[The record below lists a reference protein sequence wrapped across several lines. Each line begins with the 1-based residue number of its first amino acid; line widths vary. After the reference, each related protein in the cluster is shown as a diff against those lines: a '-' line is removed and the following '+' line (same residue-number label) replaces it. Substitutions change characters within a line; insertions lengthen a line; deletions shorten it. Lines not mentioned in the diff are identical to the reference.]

1 MSIDQAKSFISRL
14 SRTGEIPSGLAIALG
29 TLFDTVEEQAKEL
42 QQARKEIEELKAH
55 PIPAIHCRDP
65 TTDLETASVKL
76 LIQLSSGLDLGAK
89 L

>member
-55 PIPAIHCRDP
+55 PIQAIHYRDP
-65 TTDLETASVKL
+65 PSRETASVKL